1 MHWPLTCA
9 FQAWR
14 YSARLL
20 IWILVYRG
28 VPSLSSV
35 NWVISIKLPPS
46 TVLSLISQWVQKT
59 VSILYST
66 GISETVCSRLTWKRV
81 ESVCCFSRTY
91 SMLYFLV
98 IVCLFGCFSAAQG
111 DSQCLT
117 STRALMAT
125 TSCYEAVGNVTQRT
139 QDAMQFAMACTNGE
153 QCKDLWRAMIND
165 CNPVSLQVC
174 MSH

>member
-1 MHWPLTCA
+1 
-9 FQAWR
+9 
-14 YSARLL
+14 
-20 IWILVYRG
+20 V
-28 VPSLSSV
+28 
-35 NWVISIKLPPS
+35 KLFAAASPGKGW
-46 TVLSLISQWVQKT
+46 SQFVA
-59 VSILYST
+59 LA
-66 GISETVCSRLTWKRV
+66 GH
-81 ESVCCFSRTY
+81 
-91 SMLYFLV
+91 MLYFLV